1 MDISQVETG
10 LWLGAMPRI
19 VPRGVDAIVNLV
31 SWGEPALGIPELQFV
46 RLLLAP
52 ILDGP
57 FPGIAWLD
65 STVDTVLRWRQEGL
79 RVLVACAAGRS
90 RCALVT
96 TAVMMKLHGWAAD
109 GALDWVRQAR
119 PVANPNLSFR
129 VGLRDYQAFLAA
141 SQEVTK
147 IG

>member
-1 MDISQVETG
+1 
-10 LWLGAMPRI
+10 MPSV
-19 VPRGVDAIVNLV
+19 VPPDLDAIVNLV
-31 SWGEPALGIPELQFV
+31 SWGEPALGIPGRRFV

-65 STVDTVLRWRQEGL
+65 STVDTVLRWRREGL

-96 TAVMMKLHGWAAD
+96 TAVLMKLHGWAAD

-119 PVANPNLSFR
+119 PVVNPNPAFR
-129 VGLRDYQAFLAA
+129 QGLTDYQAFLAA
-141 SQEVTK
+141 GQEVTK